1 MSDQVLEP
9 AVLRPAEVARML
21 QCSRSQVYRMAAA
34 GTIPAVYLGRS
45 VRIPRQQLVEW
56 IAAQAGPRAAA

>member
-1 MSDQVLEP
+1 MTDQVLEP

-21 QCSRSQVYRMAAA
+21 QCSRSQIYRMAAA

-45 VRIPRQQLVEW
+45 VRIPRKQLVEW
-56 IAAQAGPRAAA
+56 IANQAQGRVA